1 MNIMKT
7 LIYLPILLILTM
19 SCSKSN
25 NDDSSKPSIIGK
37 WKLIELY
44 NSDGGTSP
52 TWHTVTNGYLLE
64 FFSNGTFTSTKHIE
78 CTTGSYTI
86 SPTNEVNMT
95 YNCVSFTNS
104 YLEKVE
110 TNTSTQL
117 ILKPTYMN
125 CDEGC
130 SVKFEKVN

>member
-1 MNIMKT
+1 MKT
-7 LIYLPILLILTM
+7 LIYLPILLFLTM

-52 TWHTVTNGYLLE
+52 TWHTVTNGYVLE

-78 CTTGSYTI
+78 CTTGSYII

-95 YNCVSFTNS
+95 YNCVGFTNS

-110 TNTSTQL
+110 TNTSLQL

>member
-1 MNIMKT
+1 MKT
-7 LIYLPILLILTM
+7 LIYLPILLFLTM
-19 SCSKSN
+19 SCSNSN
-25 NDDSSKPSIIGK
+25 DDDSSKASIIGK

-44 NSDGGTSP
+44 NSDGGSSP
-52 TWHTVTNGYLLE
+52 SWHTITNGYTIE

-95 YNCVSFTNS
+95 YNCVGFTNS

-117 ILKPTYMN
+117 ILKPSYLN

-130 SVKFEKVN
+130 SVKFEKIN

>member
-1 MNIMKT
+1 MKT

>member
-1 MNIMKT
+1 MKT
-7 LIYLPILLILTM
+7 LIYLPFLLFLTM

-25 NDDSSKPSIIGK
+25 DDDSSKASIIGK

-44 NSDGGTSP
+44 NSDGGSSP
-52 TWHTVTNGYLLE
+52 NWHTITNGYTIE

-95 YNCVSFTNS
+95 YNCVGFTNS

>member
-1 MNIMKT
+1 MKT

-125 CDEGC
+125 CDEGR

>member
-125 CDEGC
+125 CDEGR

>member
-1 MNIMKT
+1 MKT
-7 LIYLPILLILTM
+7 IFYLSVLFFGLF
-19 SCSKSN
+19 SCSKSDN
-25 NDDSSKPSIIGK
+25 NTTSNPSIVGK
-37 WKLIELY
+37 WKQTELY
-44 NSDGGTSP
+44 NSNGGTSP
-52 TWHTVTNGYLLE
+52 TWHTVTNGYILE

-78 CTTGSYTI
+78 CITGSYTI
-86 SPTNEVNMT
+86 SPTNEVIMT
-95 YNCVSFTNS
+95 YNCAGFTNS

-117 ILKPTYMN
+117 ILKPSYLN